1 MADKRLQDKVA
12 VVTGAAGGIG
22 RETALR
28 LAAEGAKVFCV
39 DIDDKGALAT
49 VDEITAAGGT
59 ADAQGADVS
68 SAEDVE
74 QAVTQAVTRFGGLD
88 VMVNI
93 AGVEHFAPVTEMLE
107 ADFERVLRINLK
119 GSWLG
124 TKYAAAVMAERGG
137 GSIINMSSLAGMVGF
152 PGLTAY
158 CASKAGVIMLTK
170 TAAVELRPAG
180 IRVNVVC
187 PALHRHP
194 DAATRDE
201 RLRPAARSRRRVP
214 AHDRTDA
221 GPDGTA
227 VRRRRNH
234 RLPGLRR
241 RRPDHRDHLRH
252 RRWHQRLPVL
262 DLEPRRG
269 EP

>member
-74 QAVTQAVTRFGGLD
+74 QAVTAALTRFGGLD

-93 AGVEHFAPVTEMLE
+93 AGIEHFAPVTEMLE

-124 TKYAAAVMAERGG
+124 TKYAAAAMIERGG

-187 PALHRHP
+187 PGFIDTPMQRRAMSVFDQLLGAEGASLPMIERMQGRMGQP
-194 DAATRDE
+194 SDVVGTIAFLASDDAALTTGTTF
-201 RLRPAARSRRRVP
+201 VI
-214 AHDRTDA
+214 
-221 GPDGTA
+221 DGGTSA
-227 VRRRRNH
+227 C
-234 RLPGLRR
+234 LS
-241 RRPDHRDHLRH
+241 
-252 RRWHQRLPVL
+252 
-262 DLEPRRG
+262 
-269 EP
+269 